1 MQIVKFIGFYETVF
15 ALNISFTLY
24 TTVIDNSASPD
35 TLIGVPIWVME
46 TYGSIEPLF
55 ITKTLHM
62 QYKPQSYNS
71 PKSQKRSSP
80 IWMTIL
86 TMVIL
91 AFGVFIETAHA
102 GFFSFVKPMLGES
115 QAATKQSN
123 TNKIYNL
130 QNLALLQAAT
140 NIDPNPNKV
149 AEIVPVN
156 KGDILIADIASS
168 EIDNFDD
175 YNTQISTYIVREG
188 DTVSSIAK
196 MFNVSI
202 NTVLWANNLN
212 SRSILK
218 PGNNLIILPVSGI
231 SYTIKKGDSIS
242 TIAKKYKA
250 DVNDILN
257 YNDIT
262 ISSPLTVGEIILI
275 PDAELSATDIARS
288 NPSSQVS
295 KNNYPS
301 YSGYYIRPIPGGRK
315 SQGQHGNNGVDL
327 ASPIGTPIVASAQGT
342 IIISKTSGWNGGY
355 GNYVVISHPNGTQT
369 LYSHMSTVAVSVGE
383 KVAQGE
389 TIGHI
394 GMTGRTT
401 GPHVH
406 FEIRGAKN
414 PF

>member
-1 MQIVKFIGFYETVF
+1 MTV
-15 ALNISFTLY
+15 
-24 TTVIDNSASPD
+24 
-35 TLIGVPIWVME
+35 
-46 TYGSIEPLF
+46 
-55 ITKTLHM
+55 
-62 QYKPQSYNS
+62 
-71 PKSQKRSSP
+71 
-80 IWMTIL
+80 L
-86 TMVIL
+86 TMSIL

-102 GFFSFVKPMLGES
+102 GLFSFVKPMLGES
-115 QAATKQSN
+115 QVATKQSN

-149 AEIVPVN
+149 AEIIPLN

-168 EIDNFDD
+168 EIDNFND

-196 MFNVSI
+196 MFNVSV
-202 NTVLWANNLN
+202 NTVLWANNLA
-212 SRSILK
+212 SKSVLK
-218 PGNNLIILPVSGI
+218 SGNNLIILPVSGI

-242 TIAKKYKA
+242 TIAKKYKT

-262 ISSPLTVGEIILI
+262 ISSPLTVGETILI
-275 PDAELSATDIARS
+275 PDAELSASDIAGS
-288 NPSSQVS
+288 NSSSQVS
-295 KNNYPS
+295 KNSYPS
-301 YSGYYIRPIPGGRK
+301 YSGYYTRPISGGRK
-315 SQGQHGNNGVDL
+315 SQGLHGNNGVDL
-327 ASPIGTPIVASAQGT
+327 AAPIGTPIVASAQGT
-342 IIISKTSGWNGGY
+342 VIISKSSSWNGGY
-355 GNYVVISHPNGTQT
+355 GNYVVISHPNKTQT

-383 KVAQGE
+383 QVAQGE
-389 TIGHI
+389 TIGYI